1 MRIPIHF
8 HAIMYPVI
16 LEQFKI
22 LFDFDSMFNYEW
34 KSKYPRIQY
43 VYVFKALYAMT
54 FQQENLPK

>member
-1 MRIPIHF
+1 
-8 HAIMYPVI
+8 MYPVI

-22 LFDFDSMFNYEW
+22 LFDFDSMINY
-34 KSKYPRIQY
+34 KSSLKIHL